1 MGLLPCSGMT
11 RRATPT
17 FKRDSLYGV
26 YMGSRNCG
34 VGTRC
39 MTSAARILLD
49 REILKK
55 NLSFQSVSS
64 VHQAWSKFS
73 YFAHEKGIRRLEQIT
88 SDLAINYG
96 KELAQKVNAHEC
108 SAGYAQ
114 RLVSAVNTVMKLANS
129 RWQSVKPVKDCGIP
143 KRTALRVQ
151 PPSGMDKDNIDKA
164 VTELRGKGL
173 IRAAAVVQLAWC
185 FGLRLKEA
193 SLLDTKK
200 ALAQFTN
207 TGCFNISVGTKGGRT
222 RFAELRHSYQLV
234 ALRDAAEVQQQNRS
248 VLKSD
253 SSWHAFREGEL
264 FEARAVLKN
273 HNIKKYHDLRAAYAC
288 LRYKQITG
296 FDAPVLTGVI
306 VDREADRIARQQIA
320 LELGH
325 NRISVVSAYLGG
337 LA

>member
-1 MGLLPCSGMT
+1 MS
-11 RRATPT
+11 
-17 FKRDSLYGV
+17 
-26 YMGSRNCG
+26 SRNCG

-49 REILKK
+49 HEVPKK

-73 YFAHEKGIRRLEQIT
+73 NFAHEKGIRRLEHIT

-114 RLVSAVNTVMKLANS
+114 RLVSAVNTVMKLVNT
-129 RWQSVKPVKDCGIP
+129 RWRAVKPVKDCGIP
-143 KRTALRVQ
+143 KRLAMRSQ
-151 PPSGMDKDNIDKA
+151 APSGMDKDNIDKA
-164 VTELRGKGL
+164 VAELRAKGL

-200 ALAQFTN
+200 ALVQFN
-207 TGCFNISVGTKGGRT
+207 NFGRFNISVGTKGGRT
-222 RFAELRHSYQLV
+222 RFAELRHSYQLE
-234 ALRDAAEVQQQNRS
+234 ALREAAGVQQQNRS
-248 VLKSD
+248 VMKSESD
-253 SSWHAFREGEL
+253 WQAFRDGEL

-273 HNIKKYHDLRAAYAC
+273 HNIKQYHDLRAAYAC
-288 LRYKQITG
+288 RRYKEITG

-306 VDREADRIARQQIA
+306 VDRGVDRMARQQIA

>member
-1 MGLLPCSGMT
+1 
-11 RRATPT
+11 
-17 FKRDSLYGV
+17 
-26 YMGSRNCG
+26 
-34 VGTRC
+34 
-39 MTSAARILLD
+39 MTSAARLLLD

-73 YFAHEKGIRRLEQIT
+73 NFVHKKGIRRLEHIT

-114 RLVSAVNTVMKLANS
+114 RLVSAVNTIMRLANS
-129 RWQSVKPVKDCGIP
+129 RWQTVKPVKDCGIP
-143 KRTALRVQ
+143 KRVAVRSQT
-151 PPSGMDKDNIDKA
+151 PSGMDKDDIDKA
-164 VTELRGKGL
+164 VTELRVNGL
-173 IRAAAVVQLAWC
+173 TRAAAIVQLAWC
-185 FGLRLKEA
+185 FGLRVKEA
-193 SLLDTKK
+193 SLLDTNK
-200 ALAQFTN
+200 ALAQCNEIGRFH
-207 TGCFNISVGTKGGRT
+207 ISAGTKGGRA
-222 RFAELRHSYQLV
+222 RFAELRHSYQLE
-234 ALRDAAEVQQQNRS
+234 ALREAAGVQQQNRS
-248 VLKSD
+248 VMKSD
-253 SSWHAFREGEL
+253 SDWQAFRDGEL

-273 HNIKKYHDLRAAYAC
+273 HNIKQYHDLRAAYAC
-288 LRYKQITG
+288 RRYKEITG

-306 VDREADRIARQQIA
+306 VDRGVDRMARQQIA

>member
-1 MGLLPCSGMT
+1 MGLLPSAGMT

-49 REILKK
+49 REIPKK

-64 VHQAWSKFS
+64 IHQAWSKFS
-73 YFAHEKGIRRLEQIT
+73 NFAHEEGIRRLEHIT

-114 RLVSAVNTVMKLANS
+114 RLVSAVNTVMKLVNT
-129 RWQSVKPVKDCGIP
+129 RWRAVKPVKDCGIP
-143 KRTALRVQ
+143 KRMAVRVQ
-151 PPSGMDKDNIDKA
+151 APSGMDKDDIDKA
-164 VTELRGKGL
+164 VAELRVNGL
-173 IRAAAVVQLAWC
+173 IRAAAIVQLAWC
-185 FGLRLKEA
+185 FGLRVKEA
-193 SLLDTKK
+193 SLLDTNK
-200 ALAQFTN
+200 ALAQCNEIGRFHV
-207 TGCFNISVGTKGGRT
+207 SAGTKGGRA

-234 ALRDAAEVQQQNRS
+234 ALRESAEVQQQNRS

-253 SSWHAFREGEL
+253 SDWHAFREREL
-264 FEARAVLKN
+264 FEARAVIKK
-273 HNIKKYHDLRAAYAC
+273 HNIKQYHDLRAAYAC
-288 LRYKQITG
+288 HRYKQITG
-296 FDAPVLTGVI
+296 NDAPVLTGVI

-325 NRISVVSAYLGG
+325 NRISVVSAYVGG
-337 LA
+337 MA